1 MESTK
6 PLGKTILCIDDDPD
20 DLQLL
25 REAVKTIDGNITIL
39 EAHDGE
45 DGMAQLS
52 RLKESGSL
60 PCLVVLDINMPRMD
74 GKTTFVKIRS
84 DDGLSTVPV
93 VIFSTSSSPLD
104 KMYFNREQVAYF
116 TKPINFSQL
125 VEVAT
130 AMISYCKS

>member
-1 MESTK
+1 MENTK
-6 PLGKTILCIDDDPD
+6 PTGRTILCIDDDPD

-25 REAVKTIDGNITIL
+25 REAVKTIDGDITIL

-45 DGMAQLS
+45 AGMAQLS
-52 RLKESGSL
+52 KLKEAGNL

-84 DDGLSTVPV
+84 EDGLSSVPV

-104 KMYFNREQVAYF
+104 KMFFNREEVAYF
-116 TKPINFSQL
+116 TKPINFAQL

>member
-25 REAVKTIDGNITIL
+25 REAVRTIDGNITII

-52 RLKESGSL
+52 SLKESGNL

-116 TKPINFSQL
+116 TKPINFAQL
-125 VEVAT
+125 VDVAT
-130 AMISYCKS
+130 AMISYCKP

>member
-25 REAVKTIDGNITIL
+25 REAVKSIDGNITIL
-39 EAHDGE
+39 EANDGE

-52 RLKESGSL
+52 RLKEAGNL

-84 DDGLSTVPV
+84 DDGLSAVPV

-104 KMYFNREQVAYF
+104 KMFFTREQVAYF

-125 VEVAT
+125 VEVAA
-130 AMISYCKS
+130 AMISYCKA

>member
-6 PLGKTILCIDDDPD
+6 PLVKTILCIDDDPD

-25 REAVKTIDGNITIL
+25 REAVKSIDGDITIL

-45 DGMAQLS
+45 DGMTQLS
-52 RLKESGSL
+52 RLKEAGSL

-84 DDGLSTVPV
+84 DNGLSTVPV

-104 KMYFNREQVAYF
+104 KMFFTREQVAYF

-125 VEVAT
+125 VEVAA
-130 AMISYCKS
+130 AMISYCKA

>member
-25 REAVKTIDGNITIL
+25 REAVKSIDGDITIL

-45 DGMAQLS
+45 DGMTQLS
-52 RLKESGSL
+52 RLKEAGSL

-84 DDGLSTVPV
+84 DDGLSNVPV

-104 KMYFNREQVAYF
+104 KMFFTREQVAYF

-125 VEVAT
+125 VEVAA
-130 AMISYCKS
+130 AMISYCKA